1 MGNKAK
7 AKAKVTDEEIA
18 RIVASGEP
26 GVDSAMKVLE
36 ITEQR
41 YFAAVS
47 RTAPPPAHTR
57 AVSHT

>member
-1 MGNKAK
+1 MGDQPKS
-7 AKAKVTDEEIA
+7 KVTDEEIA
-18 RIVASGEP
+18 RIVAAGEP
-26 GVDSAMKVLE
+26 GVESAMKVLE

-47 RTAPPPAHTR
+47 QMMPPPVTTR

>member
-1 MGNKAK
+1 MGDQLKT
-7 AKAKVTDEEIA
+7 KVTDEDIA
-18 RIVASGEP
+18 RIVAAGEP
-26 GVDSAMKVLE
+26 GVESAMKVLE

-47 RTAPPPAHTR
+47 QTLPPPVVTR